1 MSETEQFAYEV
12 AVVGLSGRF
21 PGARNV
27 DEFWK
32 RLCAGVESI
41 TFFHDGDPNYV
52 KAEGVLD
59 DVELFDASFF
69 GFTPREAATLDP
81 QHRIFLE
88 ESWAALE
95 TAGYNAGSYLGRI
108 GVFAGES
115 LNTYFLNNLYPNRKL
130 LESLGASQ
138 VVIANDRDY
147 LATQVSFRLNLK
159 GPSFTI
165 QTACSTSLVSVHLAC
180 QSLLNRECDMAL
192 AGGVSVSVPQG
203 IGGHYQE
210 GG

>member
-1 MSETEQFAYEV
+1 MSEANQFVYDV
-12 AVVGLSGRF
+12 AVVGLAGRF

-27 DEFWK
+27 AEFWE
-32 RLCAGVESI
+32 RLCTG
-41 TFFHDGDPNYV
+41 
-52 KAEGVLD
+52 AELIGALD

-69 GFTPREAATLDP
+69 GFTPREAETLDP

-95 TAGYNAGSYLGRI
+95 NAGYNPASYRGRI

-138 VVIANDRDY
+138 VV
-147 LATQVSFRLNLK
+147 
-159 GPSFTI
+159 
-165 QTACSTSLVSVHLAC
+165 
-180 QSLLNRECDMAL
+180 
-192 AGGVSVSVPQG
+192 
-203 IGGHYQE
+203 
-210 GG
+210 